1 MVVRERPTSADAAN
15 RGTPGSDDDGQ
26 GDDSSNSSS
35 GDSSNSSSGDDSSN
49 SSSGDD
55 SSNSSSDES
64 NASSVG
70 DAHVRA
76 EEFGDASSSQD
87 DGEFGGGG

>member
-49 SSSGDD
+49 SSS
-55 SSNSSSDES
+55 DES